1 MLNKIK
7 NYFLF
12 FKYTSSSYYLN
23 VTFSA
28 LSTVVNDLT
37 VIHEDWIKN
46 GKEILINPF
55 IVENLLAQGFNII
68 ADEPTISSI
77 IN

>member
-1 MLNKIK
+1 M
-7 NYFLF
+7 FL
-12 FKYTSSSYYLN
+12 KYTSSTFYLN

-37 VIHEDWIKN
+37 IIHEDWIKN

-68 ADEPTISSI
+68 AEEPTVLSI
-77 IN
+77 IK

>member
-1 MLNKIK
+1 M
-7 NYFLF
+7 FL
-12 FKYTSSSYYLN
+12 KYTSSTYYLN

-28 LSTVVNDLT
+28 RSTVVNDLT

-68 ADEPTISSI
+68 AEEPTVLSI
-77 IN
+77 IKLVV